1 MKLLSFKGVEIRGLQ
16 ILGLSSFGVIEFWG
30 CQVYGSLNLRI
41 VKSQI
46 GKWLS
51 LR

>member
-16 ILGLSSFGVIEFWG
+16 ILGLSSFGVVELWG
-30 CQVYGSLNLRI
+30 CQVYGLLNLRV

-46 GKWLS
+46 GKSWGC
-51 LR
+51 